1 MAKYYYPA
9 IFQPCEEGGYAIRI
23 PDIQGCV
30 SQGDDLGDAMRMA
43 SDAIGC
49 MLDGV
54 EEKDY
59 PTPSNVNEIDHSK
72 YENSFVTLVEFDK
85 GAYDRSCN
93 PIKMAREKA
102 AMSIKEMADVLGAP
116 YRTVQDWNSGKRTP
130 PEWLQKLIVEK
141 IEHAY

>member
-1 MAKYYYPA
+1 LAKHYFPA
-9 IFQPCEEGGYAIRI
+9 IFQPCEEGGYAILV

-30 SQGDDLGDAMRMA
+30 SQGDDINDAMRMA
-43 SDAIGC
+43 ADAIGC
-49 MLDGV
+49 MLDDI

-59 PTPSNVNEIDHSK
+59 PRPSNINDIDHSK
-72 YENSFVTLVEFDK
+72 YEGSFVTLVEFDK
-85 GAYDRSCN
+85 EDYDRSCN
-93 PIKMAREKA
+93 PIRAAREKA
-102 AMSIKEMADVLGAP
+102 AMSIKEMADFLGAP